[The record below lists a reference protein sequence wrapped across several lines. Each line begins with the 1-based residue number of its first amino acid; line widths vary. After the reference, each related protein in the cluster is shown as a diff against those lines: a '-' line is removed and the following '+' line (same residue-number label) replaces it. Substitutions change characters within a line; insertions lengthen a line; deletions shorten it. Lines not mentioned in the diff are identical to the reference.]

1 MRVPIAHA
9 LAWPQRMTSP
19 CQPLDLATIGRL
31 EFEAPDPVRFPA
43 LALARAAIEAGGAR
57 PAILNAANEVAVA
70 AFLEGRIGF
79 LEIATIVE
87 ETLTRYSPP
96 SPTSIEEIG
105 VIDREARGHAISR
118 AESTR
123 IG

>member
-1 MRVPIAHA
+1 MA
-9 LAWPQRMTSP
+9 SP
-19 CQPLDLATIGRL
+19 CQPLNLATIGRL
-31 EFEAPDPVRFPA
+31 DFEAPDPVRFPA

-70 AFLEGRIGF
+70 AFLAGRIGF
-79 LEIATIVE
+79 LDIAAIVE

-96 SPTSIEEIG
+96 APTSIDDID
-105 VIDREARGHAISR
+105 VIDREARAHAVGR
-118 AESTR
+118 AESAP